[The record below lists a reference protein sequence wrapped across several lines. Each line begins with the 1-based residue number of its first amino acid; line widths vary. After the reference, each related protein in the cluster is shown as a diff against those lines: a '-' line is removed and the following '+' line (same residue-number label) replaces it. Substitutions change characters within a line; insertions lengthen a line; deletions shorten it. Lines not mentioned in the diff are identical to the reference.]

1 MEHYSSTELR
11 AYLKYENRLAVLDLK
26 EKGLFLVPGAVTE
39 LSEIEKLVL
48 DRNNLL
54 NYQQVSAN

>member
-26 EKGLFLVPGAVTE
+26 EKGLFWHYWIKTCENAV
-39 LSEIEKLVL
+39 K
-48 DRNNLL
+48 NL
-54 NYQQVSAN
+54 